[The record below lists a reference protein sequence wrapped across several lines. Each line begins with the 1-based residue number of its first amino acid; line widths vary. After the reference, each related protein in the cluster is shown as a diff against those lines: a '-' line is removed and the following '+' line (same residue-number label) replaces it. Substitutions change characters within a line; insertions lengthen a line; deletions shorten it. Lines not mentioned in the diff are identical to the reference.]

1 MREALT
7 RRLVERA
14 MRRGY
19 TLTRRALELLQASE
33 SPIELLDEA
42 IRELERGKAGLRLID
57 EEVLRRLLPEQ
68 SKVESSEEPRRVE
81 EDMDLAIEVDD
92 RYLGEWRIRGSASE
106 FRSYFRSRYEKL
118 SKILRERL
126 GSASELKSFI
136 RLGDGREAYLTAMIL
151 EKRESGKAWILRVD
165 DPSAEATIIV
175 PKVRGLEELAGRVL
189 PDAVAGFKVVKRDK
203 SLIAEE
209 IILPDIPPRRI
220 EKIRQDAYV
229 CLLSDIHLG
238 SKHFRR
244 DLFESFL
251 DWINRGR
258 DPEAKRTRV
267 IVVAGDLIDGVG
279 VYPSQDKELEIKSVK
294 EQFELLAK
302 LLSEIPD
309 RVKLIVGPGNH
320 EPLQKALPQPP
331 LPEKYRKILEKSGK
345 RMIFVGNPAW
355 IRICGRS
362 FLVYH
367 GQGLDDVIQSA
378 PGFSHSSLNRDIGAI
393 LELLLRH
400 RHLCPIY
407 GESTPILPLE
417 EDLLV
422 IHEIPHVFH
431 SGHVHVAYAGS
442 YRGVRIVNSGTWQE
456 QTGYQRSAG
465 LEPTVGTAVLVNL
478 GDLSIKV
485 RRFI

>member
-1 MREALT
+1 MT
-7 RRLVERA
+7 RRLVDRA

-33 SPIELLDEA
+33 HPIELLDEA
-42 IRELERGKAGLRLID
+42 IRELERGGAELRLID
-57 EEVLRRLLPEQ
+57 EEVLRRLLPKP
-68 SKVESSEEPRRVE
+68 SKAELPEKPKRVE
-81 EDMDLAIEVDD
+81 EDAGLAIEVDD
-92 RYLGEWRIRGSASE
+92 RYLGEWKIRGSASE
-106 FRSYFRSRYEKL
+106 FRSYFRSRYERL
-118 SKILRERL
+118 SKILRDRL
-126 GSASELKSFI
+126 GGASELKSII
-136 RLGDGREAYLTAMIL
+136 RLGDGHEAYTAAMIL
-151 EKRESGKAWILRVD
+151 EKRESARAWILRVE
-165 DPSAEATIIV
+165 DPGAEATIIV
-175 PKVRGLEELAGRVL
+175 PKAGGLGELAGRVL
-189 PDAVAGFKVVKRDK
+189 LDAVAGFRVVKRDR

-209 IILPDIPPRRI
+209 IVLPDIPPQRV
-220 EKIRQDAYV
+220 EKAGPDAYA

-238 SKHFRR
+238 SRHFRR

-258 DPEAKRTRV
+258 DPEARRTRV
-267 IVVAGDLIDGVG
+267 VIVAGDLIDGVG
-279 VYPSQDKELEIKSVK
+279 VYPGQDKELEIKSVGK
-294 EQFELLAK
+294 QLEHLAK

-309 RVKLIVGPGNH
+309 RVELIVGPGNH

-331 LPEKYRKILEKSGK
+331 LPEKYRKILERSGK
-345 RMIFVGNPAW
+345 RITFVGNPAW

-367 GQGLDDVIQSA
+367 GQGLDDVVQNA
-378 PGFSHSSLNRDIGAI
+378 PGFSHSSLSRDVGAA
-393 LELLLRH
+393 LELLLKH

-407 GESTPILPLE
+407 GGSTPILPLG

-422 IHEIPHVFH
+422 IREVPHVFH

-456 QTGYQRSAG
+456 QTSYQRSAG
-465 LEPTVGTAVLVNL
+465 LEPTVGVAVLVNL
-478 GDLSIKV
+478 RDLSIKV